1 MSRVRPRWRRP
12 PSDLVIERRQLF
24 FAIGLW
30 GLSLLAALG
39 LGFGLGRMTGGAV
52 AGGTAAEIAP
62 KAAPADP
69 APDAAEP
76 PADPAPA
83 LAPEAESPDP
93 APAPE
98 AEPPAD
104 PAPAPEVVPDPPDP
118 APEAGPAEATE
129 ASPPGVAADA
139 GPSEASAPDA
149 GPSEAPPEAEPPD
162 PPVKPA
168 DPPGSGFGV
177 QLGSFPSRAEAEA
190 FLSRNAAALSAQP
203 NYIQAVRVR
212 GKGQWFRVRHG
223 RWETS
228 RAASAQLKRLP
239 KALAKAAILIEYR

>member
-24 FAIGLW
+24 FALGLW

-39 LGFGLGRMTGGAV
+39 LGFGLGRMTGGTELAT
-52 AGGTAAEIAP
+52 GAEIAP
-62 KAAPADP
+62 KAAPAVP
-69 APDAAEP
+69 APEVE
-76 PADPAPA
+76 PADPA
-83 LAPEAESPDP
+83 S
-93 APAPE
+93 APE

-104 PAPAPEVVPDPPDP
+104 PVPAPEPPDP
-118 APEAGPAEATE
+118 APEAAPAPEPPDSAPDAGPAEATE

-168 DPPGSGFGV
+168 DPPNSGFGV

-223 RWETS
+223 RWEAS

-239 KALAKAAILIEYR
+239 KALAKGAILIEYR